1 MSNILDDNNL
11 ASSEGGHSALAIS
24 RLKTIGSRSRM
35 TGILQMGL
43 FGVIILL
50 LLYVLVAGASIMN
63 AFASMSGGRGG
74 ANLGN
79 LGSLLFAVVG
89 LLLVIFGLY
98 FFSAFKLMAYGNKV
112 NEFVESGNASALE
125 EATSS
130 RKVYFMIT
138 VIFSILSLLA
148 NAYFMLAGPGSGAM

>member
-11 ASSEGGHSALAIS
+11 ASGEGGHSALAIS

-43 FGVIILL
+43 FGLVILL

-63 AFASMSGGRGG
+63 AFASMGARGG

-79 LGSLLFAVVG
+79 LGGLLFAVVG

-98 FFSAFKLMAYGNKV
+98 FFSAFKLMSYGNKV
-112 NEFVESGNASALE
+112 NEFVESGNPTALE

-148 NAYFMLAGPGSGAM
+148 NVYFMFAGPGAM